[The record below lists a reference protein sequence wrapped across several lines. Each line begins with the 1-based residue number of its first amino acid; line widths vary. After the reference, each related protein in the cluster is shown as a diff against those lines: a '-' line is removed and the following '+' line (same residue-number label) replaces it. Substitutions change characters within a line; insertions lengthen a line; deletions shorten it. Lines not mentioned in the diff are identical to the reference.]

1 MTAADP
7 FLAGLLRS
15 LDGALAADDEQR
27 RRRYPGPPAGRQP
40 VHTCYVP
47 AGQFTADTARQ
58 WGDQARA
65 VLDEHGPLPR
75 CDASVEELVR
85 AKLAREP
92 VEDLRIDFEDGY
104 GPHTD
109 DDEDDAAAAAARA
122 LAGAVAAGT
131 APPFSGLRIKCLEE
145 PVRRRAVRT
154 LDRFLA
160 TLAAAGPEPSGS
172 QITQPSGSQITQP
185 SGSQTTQRPGSRVT
199 LPPGFRVTLPKVTS
213 VAQVAAMTGLC
224 AALEAQYALPRLDLE
239 LQVETP
245 QAVLGP
251 DGTALVAPMLA
262 AADGRCVGL
271 HFGTYDYTASLGI
284 AAAYQSLA
292 HPSADHAKAVMQ
304 AAAAGTGAVVS
315 DGSLNVLPVGSK
327 TTVRTAW
334 QQHAALVRRSLERGF
349 YQGWDLHPAQLPSR
363 YAATFSF
370 YRDGF
375 DAAAARLA
383 RYLEGTAG
391 GTGGGVLDEPATARA
406 LASFLRRGLAC
417 GAVTG
422 ADLARYDGLAV
433 LADSLAPGP
442 L

>member
-1 MTAADP
+1 M
-7 FLAGLLRS
+7 
-15 LDGALAADDEQR
+15 
-27 RRRYPGPPAGRQP
+27 
-40 VHTCYVP
+40 
-47 AGQFTADTARQ
+47 
-58 WGDQARA
+58 
-65 VLDEHGPLPR
+65 
-75 CDASVEELVR
+75 
-85 AKLAREP
+85 
-92 VEDLRIDFEDGY
+92 
-104 GPHTD
+104 
-109 DDEDDAAAAAARA
+109 
-122 LAGAVAAGT
+122 
-131 APPFSGLRIKCLEE
+131 KCLEE

-160 TLAAAGPEPSGS
+160 TLAAAGPKPSGS
-172 QITQPSGSQITQP
+172 Q
-185 SGSQTTQRPGSRVT
+185 VT

-213 VAQVAAMTGLC
+213 VAQVAAMAGLC
-224 AALEAQYALPRLDLE
+224 AALEAEYALPRLDLE

-271 HFGTYDYTASLGI
+271 HFGTYDYTAALGV
-284 AAAYQSLA
+284 AAGYQSLA
-292 HPSADHAKAVMQ
+292 HPAADHAKAVMQ

-315 DGSLNVLPVGSK
+315 DGSLNVLPVGGK
-327 TTVRTAW
+327 PAVRAAW

-363 YAATFSF
+363 YAATFGF

-383 RYLEGTAG
+383 RYLAG
-391 GTGGGVLDEPATARA
+391 PAGTGGGVLDEPATARA

-422 ADLARYDGLAV
+422 ADLARYDGLNEAGV
-433 LADSLAPGP
+433 EALAR
-442 L
+442 

>member
-1 MTAADP
+1 M
-7 FLAGLLRS
+7 
-15 LDGALAADDEQR
+15 
-27 RRRYPGPPAGRQP
+27 
-40 VHTCYVP
+40 
-47 AGQFTADTARQ
+47 
-58 WGDQARA
+58 
-65 VLDEHGPLPR
+65 
-75 CDASVEELVR
+75 
-85 AKLAREP
+85 
-92 VEDLRIDFEDGY
+92 
-104 GPHTD
+104 
-109 DDEDDAAAAAARA
+109 
-122 LAGAVAAGT
+122 
-131 APPFSGLRIKCLEE
+131 KCLEE

-172 QITQPSGSQITQP
+172 QITQPSGSRVTQP
-185 SGSQTTQRPGSRVT
+185 SGSRVT

-213 VAQVAAMTGLC
+213 VAQVAAMAGLC
-224 AALEAQYALPRLDLE
+224 AALEAEYALPRLDLE

-271 HFGTYDYTASLGI
+271 HFGTYDYTAALGI
-284 AAAYQSLA
+284 AAGYQSLA
-292 HPSADHAKAVMQ
+292 HPAADHAKAVMQ

-315 DGSLNVLPVGSK
+315 DGSLNVLPVGTK
-327 TTVRTAW
+327 PAVRAAW

-363 YAATFSF
+363 YAATFGF

-383 RYLEGTAG
+383 RYLAG
-391 GTGGGVLDEPATARA
+391 PAGRTGGGVLDEPATARA

-422 ADLARYDGLAV
+422 ADLARYDLAV

>member
-15 LDGALAADDEQR
+15 LDGTLAADDEQR
-27 RRRYPGPPAGRQP
+27 RRRYPGRPAGRQP

-65 VLDEHGPLPR
+65 TLDEHGPLPR

-109 DDEDDAAAAAARA
+109 DEEDDAAAAAARA

-145 PVRRRAVRT
+145 PARRRAVRT

-160 TLAAAGPEPSGS
+160 TLAAAGPP
-172 QITQPSGSQITQP
+172 P
-185 SGSQTTQRPGSRVT
+185 PGGQAA

-213 VAQVAAMTGLC
+213 VAQVAAMAGLC
-224 AALEAQYALPRLDLE
+224 AALEAEYALPRLDLE

-271 HFGTYDYTASLGI
+271 HFGTYDYTATLGI
-284 AAAYQSLA
+284 AAGYQSLA
-292 HPSADHAKAVMQ
+292 HPAADHAKAVMQ

-315 DGSLNVLPVGSK
+315 DGSLNVLPVGGK
-327 TTVRTAW
+327 PAVRAAW

-363 YAATFSF
+363 YAATFGF

-383 RYLEGTAG
+383 RYLAG
-391 GTGGGVLDEPATARA
+391 PAGRTGGGVLDEPATARA
-406 LASFLRRGLAC
+406 LASFLHRGLAC
-417 GAVTG
+417 GAVTA
-422 ADLARYDGLAV
+422 ADLARHDGLAV

>member
-1 MTAADP
+1 MTAADR
-7 FLAGLLRS
+7 FLDGLLGS
-15 LDGALAADDEQR
+15 MDGALAADDEQR

-58 WGDQARA
+58 WGEQARA
-65 VLDEHGPLPR
+65 ALDEHGPLPR
-75 CDASVEELVR
+75 CGPDVAELVR

-104 GPHTD
+104 GRRSD
-109 DDEDDAAAAAARA
+109 KEEDDDAAAAAQA

-131 APPFSGLRIKCLEE
+131 APPFSGLRMKCLEE
-145 PVRRRAVRT
+145 TVRGRAVRT

-160 TLAAAGPEPSGS
+160 TLAATGSPPSGS
-172 QITQPSGSQITQP
+172 QATQP
-185 SGSQTTQRPGSRVT
+185 PGSRVT
-199 LPPGFRVTLPKVTS
+199 LPPGFRVTVPKVTS
-213 VAQVAAMTGLC
+213 VAQVTAMTGLC
-224 AALEAQYALPRLDLE
+224 DALEAEYALPRLDLE

-284 AAAYQSLA
+284 AAGYQSLA

-363 YAATFSF
+363 YAATFGF

-383 RYLEGTAG
+383 RYLAG
-391 GTGGGVLDEPATARA
+391 PAGRTGGGVLDEPATARA

-422 ADLARYDGLAV
+422 ADLARYDLAV
-433 LADSLAPGP
+433 LAESLAPGP

>member
-1 MTAADP
+1 MTAADR
-7 FLAGLLRS
+7 FLDGLLGS
-15 LDGALAADDEQR
+15 LDEALAADDEQR

-58 WGDQARA
+58 WGEQARA
-65 VLDEHGPLPR
+65 ALDEHGPLPR
-75 CDASVEELVR
+75 CGPDVAELVR

-104 GPHTD
+104 GPHSD
-109 DDEDDAAAAAARA
+109 KEEDDDAAAAAQA

-131 APPFSGLRIKCLEE
+131 APPFSGLRMKCLEE
-145 PVRRRAVRT
+145 PVRGRAVRT

-160 TLAAAGPEPSGS
+160 TLAAAGAP
-172 QITQPSGSQITQP
+172 P
-185 SGSQTTQRPGSRVT
+185 SGSQTTQPSGSRIT

-213 VAQVAAMTGLC
+213 VAQVAAMAGLC
-224 AALEAQYALPRLDLE
+224 AALEAEYALPRLDLE
-239 LQVETP
+239 LQVETS

-271 HFGTYDYTASLGI
+271 HFGTYDYTAALGI
-284 AAAYQSLA
+284 AAGYQSLA

-304 AAAAGTGAVVS
+304 VAAAGTGAVVS

-363 YAATFSF
+363 YAATFGF
-370 YRDGF
+370 FRDGF

-383 RYLEGTAG
+383 RYLAG
-391 GTGGGVLDEPATARA
+391 PAGSMGGVLDEPATARA
-406 LASFLRRGLAC
+406 LASFLRRGLSC

-442 L
+442 I

>member
-1 MTAADP
+1 MTADDR

-15 LDGALAADDEQR
+15 LDGTLAADDEQR

-58 WGDQARA
+58 WGEAARA
-65 VLDEHGPLPR
+65 ALDEHGPLPR

-109 DDEDDAAAAAARA
+109 DEEDDAAAAAARA

-131 APPFSGLRIKCLEE
+131 APAFSGLRMKCLEGL
-145 PVRRRAVRT
+145 VRGRAVRT
-154 LDRFLA
+154 LDLFLA
-160 TLAAAGPEPSGS
+160 TLAAAGPTPRSG
-172 QITQPSGSQITQP
+172 
-185 SGSQTTQRPGSRVT
+185 QTT

-213 VAQVAAMTGLC
+213 VAQVAAMAGLC
-224 AALEAQYALPRLDLE
+224 AALEAEYALPRLDLE

-271 HFGTYDYTASLGI
+271 HFGTYDYTAALGI
-284 AAAYQSLA
+284 AAGYQSLA
-292 HPSADHAKAVMQ
+292 HPAADHAKAVMQ

-327 TTVRTAW
+327 PAVRAAW

-363 YAATFSF
+363 YAATFGF
-370 YRDGF
+370 FRDGF

-383 RYLEGTAG
+383 RYLAG
-391 GTGGGVLDEPATARA
+391 PAGRTGGGVLDEPATARA

-422 ADLARYDGLAV
+422 ADLARYDLAV

-442 L
+442 LNRK

>member
-15 LDGALAADDEQR
+15 LDGTLAADDEQR

-65 VLDEHGPLPR
+65 ALDEHGPLPR
-75 CDASVEELVR
+75 CDAGVEELVR

-109 DDEDDAAAAAARA
+109 DEEDDAAAAAARA

-131 APPFSGLRIKCLEE
+131 APPFSGLRMKCLEE
-145 PVRRRAVRT
+145 QVRGRAVRT

-160 TLAAAGPEPSGS
+160 TLAAVDPTPRSG
-172 QITQPSGSQITQP
+172 
-185 SGSQTTQRPGSRVT
+185 QTT

-213 VAQVAAMTGLC
+213 VAQVAAMAGLC
-224 AALEAQYALPRLDLE
+224 AALEAEYALPRLDLE

-271 HFGTYDYTASLGI
+271 HFGTYDYTAALGI
-284 AAAYQSLA
+284 AAGYQSLA
-292 HPSADHAKAVMQ
+292 HPAADHAKAVMQ

-315 DGSLNVLPVGSK
+315 DGSLNVLPVGTK
-327 TTVRTAW
+327 PAVRAAW

-363 YAATFSF
+363 YAATFGF

-383 RYLEGTAG
+383 RYLGGPAG
-391 GTGGGVLDEPATARA
+391 RTGGGVLDEPATARA
-406 LASFLRRGLAC
+406 LAAFLHRGLAC

-422 ADLARYDGLAV
+422 ADLARYDGLNDSGVEA
-433 LADSLAPGP
+433 LAR
-442 L
+442 

>member
-1 MTAADP
+1 MTAADR
-7 FLAGLLRS
+7 FLAGLLSS
-15 LDGALAADDEQR
+15 LDGALTADDEQR
-27 RRRYPGPPAGRQP
+27 RRRYPGGPAGRQP

-58 WGDQARA
+58 WGEQARA
-65 VLDEHGPLPR
+65 ALDEHGPLPR
-75 CDASVEELVR
+75 CDADVEELVR

-109 DDEDDAAAAAARA
+109 DEEDDAAAAAARA
-122 LAGAVAAGT
+122 LAIAVAAGT
-131 APPFSGLRIKCLEE
+131 APAFSGLRMKCLEG
-145 PVRRRAVRT
+145 PVRGRAVRT
-154 LDRFLA
+154 LDLFLT
-160 TLAAAGPEPSGS
+160 TLAAAGS
-172 QITQPSGSQITQP
+172 
-185 SGSQTTQRPGSRVT
+185 

-213 VAQVAAMTGLC
+213 VAQVAAMAGLC
-224 AALEAQYALPRLDLE
+224 TALEDEYALPRLDLE

-284 AAAYQSLA
+284 AAGYQSLA

-327 TTVRTAW
+327 PAVRAAW

-363 YAATFSF
+363 YAATFGF

-383 RYLEGTAG
+383 RYLAG
-391 GTGGGVLDEPATARA
+391 PAGRTGGGVLDEPATARA

-422 ADLARYDGLAV
+422 ADLARYDGLTV
-433 LADSLAPGP
+433 LADPLAPGP

>member
-1 MTAADP
+1 VTAADR
-7 FLAGLLRS
+7 FLAGLLSS
-15 LDGALAADDEQR
+15 LDGALAADDKQR

-58 WGDQARA
+58 WGEQARA
-65 VLDEHGPLPR
+65 ALDEYGPLPR
-75 CDASVEELVR
+75 CGPDVAELVR

-104 GPHTD
+104 GPHSDKEED
-109 DDEDDAAAAAARA
+109 DDAAAAARA
-122 LAGAVAAGT
+122 LAAAVAAGT
-131 APPFSGLRIKCLEE
+131 APPFSGLRMKCLEE
-145 PVRRRAVRT
+145 PVRGRAVRT

-160 TLAAAGPEPSGS
+160 TLAAAGSPPSGS
-172 QITQPSGSQITQP
+172 RI
-185 SGSQTTQRPGSRVT
+185 T

-213 VAQVAAMTGLC
+213 VAQVTAMTGLC
-224 AALEAQYALPRLDLE
+224 DALEAEYALPRLDLE

-262 AADGRCVGL
+262 AAGGRCVGMA
-271 HFGTYDYTASLGI
+271 FGTYDYTASLGI
-284 AAAYQSLA
+284 AAGYQSLA

-363 YAATFSF
+363 YAATFGF
-370 YRDGF
+370 FRDGF

-383 RYLEGTAG
+383 RYLAG
-391 GTGGGVLDEPATARA
+391 PAGSTGGGVLDEPATARA

-422 ADLARYDGLAV
+422 TDLARYDGLDA
-433 LADSLAPGP
+433 LADSPAPGP

>member
-1 MTAADP
+1 VTAADR
-7 FLAGLLRS
+7 FLDGLLGS
-15 LDGALAADDEQR
+15 LDEALAADDEQR

-58 WGDQARA
+58 WGEQARA
-65 VLDEHGPLPR
+65 ALDEHGPLPR
-75 CDASVEELVR
+75 CGPDVAELVR

-104 GPHTD
+104 GPHSD
-109 DDEDDAAAAAARA
+109 KEEDDDAAAAAQA

-131 APPFSGLRIKCLEE
+131 APPFSGLRMKCLEE
-145 PVRRRAVRT
+145 TVRGRAVRT
-154 LDRFLA
+154 LDRFRA
-160 TLAAAGPEPSGS
+160 TLAAAASPPSGS
-172 QITQPSGSQITQP
+172 QATQP
-185 SGSQTTQRPGSRVT
+185 PGSRVT
-199 LPPGFRVTLPKVTS
+199 LPPGFRVTVPKVTS
-213 VAQVAAMTGLC
+213 VAQVTAMTGLC
-224 AALEAQYALPRLDLE
+224 DALEAEYALPRLDLE

-284 AAAYQSLA
+284 AAGYQSLA

-363 YAATFSF
+363 YAATFGF
-370 YRDGF
+370 FRDGF
-375 DAAAARLA
+375 GTAAARLA
-383 RYLEGTAG
+383 RYLAG
-391 GTGGGVLDEPATARA
+391 PAASTEGGVLDEPATARA
-406 LASFLRRGLAC
+406 LASFLRRALAC

-422 ADLARYDGLAV
+422 ADLARYDGLTV

>member
-1 MTAADP
+1 LSAADR
-7 FLAGLLRS
+7 FLAR
-15 LDGALAADDEQR
+15 LDGALAADDEER

-47 AGQFTADTARQ
+47 AGQFTADTAWQ
-58 WGDQARA
+58 WGEQALA
-65 VLDEHGPLPR
+65 ALDEHGPLPGGN
-75 CDASVEELVR
+75 EEIEGLVR

-104 GPHTD
+104 GRHS
-109 DDEDDAAAAAARA
+109 DDEEDAAAVGAARA
-122 LAGAVAAGT
+122 LAAAAAAGT
-131 APPFSGLRIKCLEE
+131 APPFSGLRMKCLEE

-154 LDRFLA
+154 LDLFLA
-160 TLAAAGPEPSGS
+160 VLAGS
-172 QITQPSGSQITQP
+172 L
-185 SGSQTTQRPGSRVT
+185 PGRQET
-199 LPPGFRVTLPKVTS
+199 ALPPGFRITLPKVTS
-213 VAQVAAMTGLC
+213 VAQVAAMAGLC
-224 AALEAQYALPRLDLE
+224 SALEAEYALPRLDLE

-284 AAAYQSLA
+284 AAGYQSLA
-292 HPSADHAKAVMQ
+292 HPAADHAKAVMQ
-304 AAAAGTGAVVS
+304 TAAAGTGAVVS
-315 DGSLNVLPVGSK
+315 DGSLNVLPVGG
-327 TTVRTAW
+327 TDAVREAW
-334 QQHAALVRRSLERGF
+334 QKHAALVRRGLERGF

-370 YRDGF
+370 FRDGF

-383 RYLEGTAG
+383 GYLAG
-391 GTGGGVLDEPATARA
+391 PAGSTGAGVLDEPATARA
-406 LASFLRRGLAC
+406 LASFLRRGLSC

-422 ADLARYDGLAV
+422 ADLARYEGLAV
-433 LADSLAPGP
+433 LADSLAI
-442 L
+442 

>member
-1 MTAADP
+1 VTAADR
-7 FLAGLLRS
+7 FLAGLQGS
-15 LDGALAADDEQR
+15 LDKALAADDEQR

-58 WGDQARA
+58 WGEQARA
-65 VLDEHGPLPR
+65 ALDEHGPLPR
-75 CDASVEELVR
+75 CGPDVADLVC

-104 GPHTD
+104 GPHSDKEED
-109 DDEDDAAAAAARA
+109 DDAVAAAQA
-122 LAGAVAAGT
+122 LAGAVAAGI
-131 APPFSGLRIKCLEE
+131 APPFSGLRMKCLEE
-145 PVRRRAVRT
+145 PVRGRAVRT

-160 TLAAAGPEPSGS
+160 TLAAAGPGP
-172 QITQPSGSQITQP
+172 
-185 SGSQTTQRPGSRVT
+185 PGSRVT

-213 VAQVAAMTGLC
+213 VAQVAAMAGLC
-224 AALEAQYALPRLDLE
+224 AALEAEYALPRLDLE

-262 AADGRCVGL
+262 AADGRCVGMA
-271 HFGTYDYTASLGI
+271 FGTYDYTASLGI

-304 AAAAGTGAVVS
+304 VAAAGTGAVVS

-327 TTVRTAW
+327 ITVRTAW

-363 YAATFSF
+363 YAATFGF
-370 YRDGF
+370 FRDGF

-383 RYLEGTAG
+383 RYLAG
-391 GTGGGVLDEPATARA
+391 PADRTGGGVLDEPATARA
-406 LASFLRRGLAC
+406 LASFLRRGVAC

-422 ADLARYDGLAV
+422 ADLARYDLAV
-433 LADSLAPGP
+433 LADSLASGP

>member
-1 MTAADP
+1 MTAADR
-7 FLAGLLRS
+7 FLAGLLGS

-58 WGDQARA
+58 WGEQARA
-65 VLDEHGPLPR
+65 ALDEHGPLPR
-75 CDASVEELVR
+75 CGPDVAELVR
-85 AKLAREP
+85 AKLTREP

-104 GPHTD
+104 GPHSDKEED
-109 DDEDDAAAAAARA
+109 DDAEAAARA

-131 APPFSGLRIKCLEE
+131 APPFSGLRMKCLEG
-145 PVRRRAVRT
+145 PVRGRAVRT

-160 TLAAAGPEPSGS
+160 TLSAAGP
-172 QITQPSGSQITQP
+172 QP
-185 SGSQTTQRPGSRVT
+185 PGSRVT
-199 LPPGFRVTLPKVTS
+199 LPPGFRVTVPKVTS
-213 VAQVAAMTGLC
+213 VAQVAAMTRLC
-224 AALEAQYALPRLDLE
+224 DALEAEYALPRLDLE

-262 AADGRCVGL
+262 AADGRCVGMA
-271 HFGTYDYTASLGI
+271 FGTYDYTASLGI
-284 AAAYQSLA
+284 AAGYQSLA

-363 YAATFSF
+363 YAATFGF
-370 YRDGF
+370 FRDGF
-375 DAAAARLA
+375 DAAAARLS
-383 RYLEGTAG
+383 RYLAG
-391 GTGGGVLDEPATARA
+391 PAGSTGGVLDEPATARA

>member
-1 MTAADP
+1 VTAADG

-15 LDGALAADDEQR
+15 LDGTLAADDEQR

-58 WGDQARA
+58 WGEAARA
-65 VLDEHGPLPR
+65 ALDEHGPLPR

-109 DDEDDAAAAAARA
+109 GEEDDAAVAAARA

-131 APPFSGLRIKCLEE
+131 APPFSGLRVKCLEE

-160 TLAAAGPEPSGS
+160 TLAAVGPAPRSG
-172 QITQPSGSQITQP
+172 QTAPPRSGQAI
-185 SGSQTTQRPGSRVT
+185 

-213 VAQVAAMTGLC
+213 VAQVAAMAGLC
-224 AALEAQYALPRLDLE
+224 AALEAEYALPRLDLE

-262 AADGRCVGL
+262 AAGGRCVGL
-271 HFGTYDYTASLGI
+271 HFGTYDYTAALGI
-284 AAAYQSLA
+284 AAGYQSLA
-292 HPSADHAKAVMQ
+292 HPAADHAKAVMQ

-327 TTVRTAW
+327 PAVRAAW

-363 YAATFSF
+363 YAATFGF

-375 DAAAARLA
+375 DGAAARLA
-383 RYLEGTAG
+383 RYLAG
-391 GTGGGVLDEPATARA
+391 PAGRTGSGVLDEPATARA

-422 ADLARYDGLAV
+422 ADLARYDGLNESRVEA
-433 LADSLAPGP
+433 LAR
-442 L
+442 

>member
-1 MTAADP
+1 VTAADP
-7 FLAGLLRS
+7 FLTGLLRS
-15 LDGALAADDEQR
+15 LDGTLAADDEQR
-27 RRRYPGPPAGRQP
+27 RRRYPGPPSGRQP

-65 VLDEHGPLPR
+65 ALDEHGPLPR

-109 DDEDDAAAAAARA
+109 DEEDDAAAAAARA

-131 APPFSGLRIKCLEE
+131 APPFSGLRMKCLEE

-160 TLAAAGPEPSGS
+160 TLAAAGAP
-172 QITQPSGSQITQP
+172 P
-185 SGSQTTQRPGSRVT
+185 SGSQTTRPSGSRVT

-213 VAQVAAMTGLC
+213 VAQVAAMAGLC
-224 AALEAQYALPRLDLE
+224 AALEAEYALPRLDLE

-271 HFGTYDYTASLGI
+271 HFGTYDYTAALGI
-284 AAAYQSLA
+284 AAGYQSLA
-292 HPSADHAKAVMQ
+292 HPAADHAKAVMQ

-315 DGSLNVLPVGSK
+315 DGSLNVLPVGTK
-327 TTVRTAW
+327 PAVRAAW

-363 YAATFSF
+363 YAATFGF

-383 RYLEGTAG
+383 RYLAG
-391 GTGGGVLDEPATARA
+391 PAGRTGGGVLDEPATARA

-422 ADLARYDGLAV
+422 ADLARYDGLTEAGV
-433 LADSLAPGP
+433 EALAR
-442 L
+442 